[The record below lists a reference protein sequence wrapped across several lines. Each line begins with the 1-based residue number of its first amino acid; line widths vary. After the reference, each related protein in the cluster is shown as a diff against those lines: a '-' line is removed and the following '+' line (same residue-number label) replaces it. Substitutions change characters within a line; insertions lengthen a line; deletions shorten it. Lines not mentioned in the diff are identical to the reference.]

1 LPGGLKWKDFLPIS
15 SRISYVWFG
24 IFELFFLGQFLL
36 IVIGAVPIALVEKI
50 PFGDALYF
58 AFVTG
63 LTIGYG
69 DIVMK
74 TTLGRCIALLLGFI
88 GILFTGL
95 VIAAAVE
102 AVRKTYHPQ

>member
-1 LPGGLKWKDFLPIS
+1 
-15 SRISYVWFG
+15 
-24 IFELFFLGQFLL
+24 LGQFLL

-69 DIVMK
+69 DIVVK
-74 TTLGRCIALLLGFI
+74 TALGRCVALIIGFA
-88 GILFTGL
+88 GVLFTGL

-102 AVRKTYHPQ
+102 AVRKTYHRQ

>member
-1 LPGGLKWKDFLPIS
+1 MQKYFTHFLTNFL
-15 SRISYVWFG
+15 RVVWNFKA
-24 IFELFFLGQFLL
+24 IFLGQFLL
-36 IVIGAVPIALVEKI
+36 MVIGAVPIALVEKI

-74 TTLGRCIALLLGFI
+74 TTLGRCIALSLGFI

-95 VIAAAVE
+95 VIAAAVR
-102 AVRKTYHPQ
+102 AVQETYRHEGG

>member
-1 LPGGLKWKDFLPIS
+1 MQKYFTHFLTNF
-15 SRISYVWFG
+15 SRVVWNFKA
-24 IFELFFLGQFLL
+24 IFLGQFLL

-50 PFGDALYF
+50 PFEDALYF

-69 DIVMK
+69 DIVVK
-74 TTLGRCIALLLGFI
+74 TALGRCVALLIGFD
-88 GILFTGL
+88 GVLFTGL

-102 AVRKTYHPQ
+102 AVRKTYHRQ